1 MPLYYSVDYNHL
13 TDDGKYFINIHS
25 QSSVGET
32 ELAKAI
38 SEDSSFSVVDIK
50 GMLMSFPEQAASI
63 LADGK
68 NLVLQDL
75 LGISVSGR
83 LKNGVEITD
92 PNYSLRSEDIDLRI
106 NINPKAAFNQMLL
119 NQLLGQ
125 KHPFIKQN
133 PITAKPQISS
143 VTDFK
148 TQKKGRYS
156 PNYTFGIYGA
166 HFNHPKDLGQL
177 PLDSGVFFQLADKSE
192 QRATIYSLY
201 KNEEIHCMVPSGVS
215 GTVTVIVRQ
224 RSGNGLVEGSLS
236 GLTEAA

>member
-13 TDDGKYFINIHS
+13 TDDGKYFINIHP

-38 SEDSSFSVVDIK
+38 SEDGSFSVIDIK
-50 GMLMSFPEQAASI
+50 GMFMSFPEQVAQI

-68 NLVLQDL
+68 SLVLQNL

-106 NINPKAAFNQMLL
+106 NINPKAAFSQMLL
-119 NQLLGQ
+119 NQLLQQ

-133 PITAKPQISS
+133 PATAKPQITS

-148 TQKKGRYS
+148 TQKKGSYS

-166 HFNHPKDLGQL
+166 HFNHLKELSQL
-177 PLDSGVFFQLADKSE
+177 PLDSGVFFQLANKSE

-201 KNEEIHCMVPSGVS
+201 RNEEIHCMVPSGVS

-224 RSGNGLVEGSLS
+224 HSNNGLVEGTID
-236 GLTEAA
+236 GIIEAS